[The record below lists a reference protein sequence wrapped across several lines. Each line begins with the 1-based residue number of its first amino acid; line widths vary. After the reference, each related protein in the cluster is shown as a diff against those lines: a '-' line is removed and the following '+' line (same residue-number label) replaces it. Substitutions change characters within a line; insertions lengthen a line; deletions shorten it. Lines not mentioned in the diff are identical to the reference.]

1 MGRPGNETEANV
13 SVNASVIEGVGNG
26 TEEVELQAQWR
37 PAQRIMTLYHTTS
50 PEVAEKILREGF
62 KPGRNGWCGGAIY
75 FIDQPYL
82 KKTKFATTTKTGAII
97 EAKVDMG
104 RMARMDK
111 RCTAGFGWGIWGAK
125 KLGYE
130 SLEFNPG
137 DGNEYV
143 IWSNS
148 RVISTRRFK

>member
-1 MGRPGNETEANV
+1 MGE
-13 SVNASVIEGVGNG
+13 
-26 TEEVELQAQWR
+26 AQWR
-37 PAQRIMTLYHTTS
+37 PARRIMTLYHTTS

-97 EAKVDMG
+97 EA
-104 RMARMDK
+104 RMD
-111 RCTAGFGWGIWGAK
+111 RGCTARFGRGIWGAQK
-125 KLGYE
+125 RVYE

-143 IWSNS
+143 IWSSS